1 MSEPPV
7 AHADRKLPIMSAHD
21 GPPSAIALGRL
32 PDEIIEQILLL
43 ADPNSFASLA
53 LLSPDWRRVSQQA
66 HLYAHHLALC
76 PATLDSR
83 ISPDSVSDD
92 DLPKLRRLFSHQIK
106 RNLFDAYTRPKITNI
121 TLISNAIS
129 SSSAPGGDG
138 LQFSHSL
145 RGRHLLAY
153 NSSRIYLLDVQG
165 PEIEVKREFKISRR
179 PAAVCIVDD
188 ATLLAVL
195 STDMQIDLYDLLQT
209 PPRRKQS
216 LSLDHAPRAIA
227 LSPCGSVLA
236 AAYQG
241 GIEVQSIAPGALPT
255 ERRAVKCDAVDS
267 LAFSFDGTQL
277 LGTTSAS
284 QPPNTVILT
293 APYYDPGS
301 QMIESNVAAMW
312 TTSILFPNTS
322 RDCSHAVLL
331 QESSSVEA
339 EWSFTYDRSFETFR
353 AVRIA
358 DLRNGT
364 TYFPGPVPGAD
375 TLGALIPSTLPAANL
390 GGQLVSAGFESKD
403 VWVYGV
409 PEDLEAV
416 PEASASLSTSGG
428 LSRGPSNRSAT
439 RQQEPQLGRVPQWQV
454 LCDKLRNSFVYGRK
468 VAELQG
474 VNSMKWVSSPRTSE
488 SQARLVVCAK
498 GAQPAKP
505 ITEEDD
511 MNFVDGGRVTII
523 DFDYTADHGS
533 TEEITI
539 DVGTQQAEV
548 LEVEQRDLATEVAI
562 VRRRT
567 VAQQR
572 RGPGGTN
579 ARSTVAARQDN
590 SSNSNILIPPV
601 PQLEHDSDD
610 PLLPRRMATARDT
623 GAQRDH
629 EDIEDATL
637 EEVQEALDAPYG
649 HADPRSVTSLRRA
662 ATAAAMS
669 RHRVPHPA
677 AAGPV
682 EYRRADGRREHP
694 HESDADNWVPPP
706 PPYSKDDPVDL
717 PSFLRHAAIP
727 GAAPQQD
734 STAPPQP
741 DIPPVPPLPRS
752 ASTTSRHDLPRLR
765 TSPTRERPIS
775 LLDQS
780 SFSMS
785 HAAAAMTA
793 STESSTGGASNG
805 AQRSLAPTFATQQ
818 GLAGHGPAEDNIYDI
833 SPPTSPHMAA
843 ARISP
848 QTTGHSTRLQLV
860 LSVSEENATPNQ
872 SAVSRS
878 SQDQGTSSRLGSR
891 DNEHDVQSNPASRF
905 RRLSNSLTWPRAPR
919 SSQALDTPQQ
929 IISAEYPLSAPPRTL
944 GEDESFR
951 SPAPPLPRPE
961 QVQSLHNRQSSI
973 PSRRASGMVHAS
985 MTTAASGRANDNQAP
1000 RQLPPL
1006 STTNLPQQITSL
1018 YTPEQPLI
1026 ISTPQGI
1033 SGAYDAPPRGQQ
1045 QLGSNSIAPVIHAPV
1060 ARHPRP
1066 IIPGSLTRG
1075 STAERLETIYSPSG
1089 TAATAQQDGSG
1100 LLSPQ
1105 LTTSSL
1111 RYHTSVTRRESR
1123 ARRSAAR
1130 NMQDAKSRGWRTR
1143 RSGSTGSKKNSKKM
1157 GGSGGRMSR
1166 KDKGGDAD
1174 GVANDVASN
1183 GGWTDVT
1190 WAPRRVGQDGGSK
1203 DKKCIIM

>member
-1 MSEPPV
+1 MSDADGRPSTV
-7 AHADRKLPIMSAHD
+7 AFN
-21 GPPSAIALGRL
+21 RL

-43 ADPNSFASLA
+43 TEPNSFASLI
-53 LLSPDWRRVSQQA
+53 LLNSNWRRVSQQA

-76 PATLDSR
+76 PATYGNKL
-83 ISPDSVSDD
+83 SPSSVTDD
-92 DLPKLRRLFSHQIK
+92 DLPRLRRLFSQQIK
-106 RNLFDAYTRPKITNI
+106 RNLFDAYVRPKVTHI

-145 RGRHLLAY
+145 RGHHLLAY
-153 NSSRIYLLDVQG
+153 NSSRIYVLDVQG
-165 PEIEVKREFKISRR
+165 PKVEAKREFKILRR

-188 ATLLAVL
+188 GSLLAVL
-195 STDMQIDLYDLLQT
+195 STDMQIELYDLSQT

-216 LSLDHAPRAIA
+216 LILDHLPRAIA

-277 LGTTSAS
+277 LGTTSTS

-301 QMIESNVAAMW
+301 QMLESNVSAMW

-331 QESSSVEA
+331 QETSSVEA

-353 AVRIA
+353 AVRID

-364 TYFPGPVPGAD
+364 TYFPGPVPNVD
-375 TLGALIPSTLPAANL
+375 TTGALIPSTLPAANL

-416 PEASASLSTSGG
+416 PEPAAGSASTGGGG
-428 LSRGPSNRSAT
+428 LTRGLSNRST
-439 RQQEPQLGRVPQWQV
+439 SRQQEGTLDRVPQWQV
-454 LCDKLRNSFVYGRK
+454 LCDKLRNNFVYGRK
-468 VAELQG
+468 VVELEG
-474 VNSMKWVSSPRTSE
+474 LGSMKWVSRSPGSGLLE
-488 SQARLVVCAK
+488 RLVVCAK

-511 MNFVDGGRVTII
+511 MNAVDGGRVTII
-523 DFDYTADHGS
+523 DFDYSPNHGS

-539 DVGTQQAEV
+539 DVGTPQAEI
-548 LEVEQRDLATEVAI
+548 LEEEQRDLATEVAI

-572 RGPGGTN
+572 GGRGG
-579 ARSTVAARQDN
+579 AAARAAIAARHANNNNLVPPLPKREQD
-590 SSNSNILIPPV
+590 
-601 PQLEHDSDD
+601 EED
-610 PLLPRRMATARDT
+610 PLLPRRMATARDR
-623 GAQRDH
+623 APPREQ

-669 RHRVPHPA
+669 RRRVPQAA

-717 PSFLRHAAIP
+717 PAFLRNAAIP
-727 GAAPQQD
+727 GAAVDEDPVQSQQQ
-734 STAPPQP
+734 SS
-741 DIPPVPPLPRS
+741 IPAVPPLPRT
-752 ASTTSRHDLPRLR
+752 ASVASRHDLPRLR
-765 TSPTRERPIS
+765 TSPPPTQRRIS
-775 LLDQS
+775 LVDQS
-780 SFSMS
+780 YSMTS
-785 HAAAAMTA
+785 VSAVTTAA
-793 STESSTGGASNG
+793 STHSSSGS
-805 AQRSLAPTFATQQ
+805 
-818 GLAGHGPAEDNIYDI
+818 GPADVPRHLPVLRTSQILTSRDGEEDLYDV
-833 SPPTSPHMAA
+833 SPPGSPQMAA
-843 ARISP
+843 VGISP
-848 QTTGHSTRLQLV
+848 QTTGHTSGSQPLTSISTN
-860 LSVSEENATPNQ
+860 ST
-872 SAVSRS
+872 
-878 SQDQGTSSRLGSR
+878 SQGNHNLPQQIPTLPGAREPEPEAQAS
-891 DNEHDVQSNPASRF
+891 PASRF
-905 RRLSNSLTWPRAPR
+905 RRLSNSLTWPRVPR
-919 SSQALDTPQQ
+919 SSQSQATSLTPTPKG
-929 IISAEYPLSAPPRTL
+929 YPYSAPPRTL
-944 GEDESFR
+944 DEEESLR
-951 SPAPPLPRPE
+951 SAPPPLPRPD
-961 QVQSLHNRQSSI
+961 QMFSLHNRQNSM
-973 PSRRASGMVHAS
+973 PSRRASGMVQGPVTESTNSQIHS
-985 MTTAASGRANDNQAP
+985 DQLD
-1000 RQLPPL
+1000 RQLPML
-1006 STTNLPQQITSL
+1006 SALSISQQASTV
-1018 YTPEQPLI
+1018 PDQPLI

-1033 SGAYDAPPRGQQ
+1033 SGAFDTPDSQSSGRQRPQEGDTR
-1045 QLGSNSIAPVIHAPV
+1045 IIHAPI

-1066 IIPGSLTRG
+1066 IPGSLTRE
-1075 STAERLETIYSPSG
+1075 STAERLETIYSPRTMQESG
-1089 TAATAQQDGSG
+1089 TTGTQPLTA
-1100 LLSPQ
+1100 
-1105 LTTSSL
+1105 SSL
-1111 RYHTSVTRRESR
+1111 RYHTSMTRRESR

-1130 NMQDAKSRGWRTR
+1130 NMQDAKGRGWR
-1143 RSGSTGSKKNSKKM
+1143 SVSSVGGGKKKK
-1157 GGSGGRMSR
+1157 GKSR
-1166 KDKGGDAD
+1166 KNNRGGGADDA
-1174 GVANDVASN
+1174 ASN

-1190 WAPRRVGQDGGSK
+1190 WASKAPRKGGPGGKS
-1203 DKKCIIM
+1203 KKCIVM

>member
-1 MSEPPV
+1 MHQGTLQAHLGREKIPALASPLAGAPV
-7 AHADRKLPIMSAHD
+7 AFGK
-21 GPPSAIALGRL
+21 L

-43 ADPNSFASLA
+43 TDPNSFASLA
-53 LLSPDWRRVSQQA
+53 LLNSDWHRVAQQA
-66 HLYAHHLALC
+66 HLYAHHLTLC
-76 PATLDSR
+76 PATLDSKVA
-83 ISPDSVSDD
+83 PDSVSDD
-92 DLPKLRRLFSHQIK
+92 DLPKLRRLFAEQVR
-106 RNLFDAYTRPKITNI
+106 RNLFEAYVRPKVTNI

-145 RGRHLLAY
+145 RGQHLLAY

-165 PEIEVKREFKISRR
+165 PEVEVKREFKILRR

-188 ATLLAVL
+188 GTLLAVL
-195 STDMQIDLYDLLQT
+195 STDMQIDLYDLTQA

-216 LSLDHAPRAIA
+216 LILDHAPRAIA

-255 ERRAVKCDAVDS
+255 ERRAVKCEAVDS

-293 APYYDPGS
+293 APYYEPGS
-301 QMIESNVAAMW
+301 QLMESTVSAMW

-353 AVRIA
+353 AVRIG

-364 TYFPGPVPGAD
+364 TYFPGPVPDAN
-375 TLGALIPSTLPAANL
+375 TLGALLPSTLPAANL

-416 PEASASLSTSGG
+416 PDAPSGLSAWGG
-428 LSRGPSNRSAT
+428 LSRGPSNRSTT
-439 RQQEPQLGRVPQWQV
+439 RQQDTQLGRVPQWQV
-454 LCDKLRNSFVYGRK
+454 LCDKLRNNFVYGRK
-468 VAELQG
+468 VAELPG
-474 VNSMKWVSSPRTSE
+474 INSMKWVSSPHSRDSRE
-488 SQARLVVCAK
+488 RLVVCAK

-523 DFDYTADHGS
+523 DFEYAVDHGS
-533 TEEITI
+533 TEELTI

-548 LEVEQRDLATEVAI
+548 LEEEQRDLATEVAI

-572 RGPGGTN
+572 GGPRGANPR
-579 ARSTVAARQDN
+579 AAIAARQA
-590 SSNSNILIPPV
+590 SNSNGNSNNLAPPV
-601 PQLEHDSDD
+601 PQLEHDDED
-610 PLLPRRMATARDT
+610 PLIPRRMTTAHDT
-623 GAQRDH
+623 GARGEQ

-669 RHRVPHPA
+669 RHRVPPAA

-717 PSFLRHAAIP
+717 PAFLRHAAIP
-727 GAAPQQD
+727 GADLQQD
-734 STAPPQP
+734 AARAQS
-741 DIPPVPPLPRS
+741 DIPPVPPLPRT
-752 ASTTSRHDLPRLR
+752 ASVASRHDLPRLR
-765 TSPTRERPIS
+765 TSPTGERRVS
-775 LLDQS
+775 HLDPS
-780 SFSMS
+780 SSS
-785 HAAAAMTA
+785 ASRSAAATTA
-793 STESSTGGASNG
+793 STEPSTGGGSG
-805 AQRSLAPTFATQQ
+805 DAQHRLPLTSTTTQM
-818 GLAGHGPAEDNIYDI
+818 LTPPESTEEDIYDV
-833 SPPTSPHMAA
+833 SPPASPRSNWSQPM
-843 ARISP
+843 I
-848 QTTGHSTRLQLV
+848 
-860 LSVSEENATPNQ
+860 SVSVSNENGTQ
-872 SAVSRS
+872 SRSAVPRS
-878 SQDQGTSSRLGSR
+878 SYEGGASSRLGTR
-891 DNEHDVQSNPASRF
+891 ENDHDVQASPASRF

-919 SSQALDTPQQ
+919 SSHAPDGQATPTGY
-929 IISAEYPLSAPPRTL
+929 SLSAPPRTL
-944 GEDESFR
+944 DEDESLR
-951 SPAPPLPRPE
+951 SPAPPPPRPD
-961 QVQSLHNRQSSI
+961 QMYSLHNRQNSL
-973 PSRRASGMVHAS
+973 PLRRASGMMQSS
-985 MTTAASGRANDNQAP
+985 MLDPEVRRATENQAQNQLS
-1000 RQLPPL
+1000 RQ
-1006 STTNLPQQITSL
+1006 
-1018 YTPEQPLI
+1018 PEQPLI

-1033 SGAYDAPPRGQQ
+1033 SGAYDAPSPQSGSGRQQ
-1045 QLGSNSIAPVIHAPV
+1045 DNNNSGSNTPVLHAPV

-1075 STAERLETIYSPSG
+1075 STAERLETMYNPAAAN
-1089 TAATAQQDGSG
+1089 TAATQDGGCQAAQQ
-1100 LLSPQ
+1100 
-1105 LTTSSL
+1105 LTASSL
-1111 RYHTSVTRRESR
+1111 RYHTSMTRRESR

-1130 NMQDAKSRGWRTR
+1130 NMQDAKGRGWRTR
-1143 RSGSTGSKKNSKKM
+1143 RSGSTGSSKKTKKKIM
-1157 GGSGGRMSR
+1157 GGRMSR
-1166 KDKGGDAD
+1166 RRDKDGGRD
-1174 GVANDVASN
+1174 GDDVVSN

-1190 WAPRRVGQDGGSK
+1190 WASRAPRRAGQGVGGVGVGGK
-1203 DKKCIIM
+1203 DKKCVVM